1 MNFIM
6 LLCPQ
11 TQLTLQMTPSQSKM
25 KTSTPGNKSFPGSVN
40 FRTLALSA
48 VVVEEEEREEAEDI
62 MMLPPLLPMART
74 AGESARWVVAAAGEK
89 ARAEVE
95 DRARASADLA
105 MFIVQY

>member
-48 VVVEEEEREEAEDI
+48 VVEEEEEREEAEDI

-74 AGESARWVVAAAGEK
+74 AGESARWVVAAGEK
-89 ARAEVE
+89 ARAEV
-95 DRARASADLA
+95 DARARASADLA

>member
-1 MNFIM
+1 
-6 LLCPQ
+6 
-11 TQLTLQMTPSQSKM
+11 MTPSQSKM

-40 FRTLALSA
+40 FKTLALSA
-48 VVVEEEEREEAEDI
+48 VVVEEEEREEAED
-62 MMLPPLLPMART
+62 MMPPPLLPMART
-74 AGESARWVVAAAGEK
+74 AGESARWVVAAGEK